1 MRVDRREEEEEW
13 ERERAEDG
21 EVESGIIGRRSPDG
35 IFFFRGRRR
44 GEIERDL

>member
-1 MRVDRREEEEEW
+1 MIGGKKKKNG
-13 ERERAEDG
+13 RERAEDG
-21 EVESGIIGRRSPDG
+21 EVESGLIGRRSRDG